1 MRWWESPIV
10 LALAGA
16 LAIHTIAIVAFDVAI
31 VYAPRPVADPPPHVE
46 LIDVALPPPPPPP
59 APPPPAS
66 KPVEPPPEPPAKAPP
81 TPPRVASTH
90 RATPPT
96 EPDRAPPQMPPPPS
110 TAPAGGHE
118 QTYALPEDSSRDSMG
133 KHGAKTDDRI
143 GPRGA
148 GSGTGSGSGSGSTV
162 EEAPRPVS
170 VATIKTRA
178 KPKGDYAYFNN
189 GASYPAEAKQFGI
202 EGQIKVQLIV
212 DDTGRIKK
220 TRLLTR
226 LGHGLD
232 ELALQYAAKLEFE
245 PARDTDDR
253 AVTSV
258 VVWTFD
264 MTLPK

>member
-1 MRWWESPIV
+1 MRWWQSPIV

-16 LAIHTIAIVAFDVAI
+16 IAVHTIAIVLFDVAI
-31 VYAPRPVADPPPHVE
+31 VYAPRPAVELAPHVE
-46 LIDVALPPPPPPP
+46 LVELALPPPPRP
-59 APPPPAS
+59 
-66 KPVEPPPEPPAKAPP
+66 
-81 TPPRVASTH
+81 
-90 RATPPT
+90 
-96 EPDRAPPQMPPPPS
+96 PPPPS
-110 TAPAGGHE
+110 QPPPPVAKPVDVLPEIPTTAPPTRIASTQRPPTPAPPDRPPTSPPPPGDPAGGHE
-118 QTYALPEDSSRDSMG
+118 QTYALPEDPSRDSVG
-133 KHGAKTDDRI
+133 KHGAHTDDRI
-143 GPRGA
+143 GPRGTGGGA
-148 GSGTGSGSGSGSTV
+148 GSGSGSGSGV
-162 EEAPRPVS
+162 QEAPRPVS
-170 VATIKTRA
+170 VATIKTLA

-189 GASYPAEAKQFGI
+189 GASYPAEAKQLGI

-212 DDTGRIKK
+212 DDTGRTKK